1 MHIPGPE
8 GPAFQ
13 AWGGDGRMW
22 LGTESGGLQ
31 GIALW
36 APLHTSLWWQ
46 GDQYQSLLY
55 FLPCPDNHP

>member
-1 MHIPGPE
+1 
-8 GPAFQ
+8 
-13 AWGGDGRMW
+13 MW